1 MLAAALMTR
10 FPQLL
15 ILTIGL
21 FIFSCVERKTK
32 TVNIDEK
39 AKELINEIGSSDL
52 RTLQHL
58 HFVYRGPNGFWQ
70 NDSIEQSRYTLQF
83 SHEHNTLK
91 LIIHGPERFINDFSI
106 NLDYDTSIVN
116 LNLVKA
122 DNEVQIYK
130 NWDKLIKV
138 VHSDSLAKKD
148 PFEFIS
154 NLNDLKN
161 KYEIVNITHHS
172 HLGQFVEFYFTTAD
186 VLTYVPDSSSVN
198 PQFKTI
204 WIRKWDKGRWIN
216 KNWNLRKLEK
226 PIEVSG

>member
-1 MLAAALMTR
+1 MTR
-10 FPQLL
+10 FLQLI

-21 FIFSCVERKTK
+21 FILSCGERKPEA
-32 TVNIDEK
+32 VNIDEK
-39 AKELINEIGSSDL
+39 AKELIDEIDSVDL

-70 NDSIEQSRYTLQF
+70 NDSIEESRYNLQF
-83 SHEHNTLK
+83 SRRDNTLE

-106 NLDYDTSIVN
+106 KLEYDTSIFN
-116 LNLVKA
+116 LKLVKA

-138 VHSDSLAKKD
+138 VRSDSLSKKD

-161 KYEIVNITHHS
+161 KYELINITHHS
-172 HLGQFVEFYFTTAD
+172 HLGQFVEFYFTTTD
-186 VLTYVPDSSSVN
+186 VLTYLPDSTDIH
-198 PQFKTI
+198 PQFKSI
-204 WIRKWDKGRWIN
+204 WTKEWDKGQWIN
-216 KNWNLRKLEK
+216 RNWNLRKLAK
-226 PIEVSG
+226 PIEVGG